1 MLPSQSSH
9 SSEPQI
15 GKRQMAQM
23 AAFAHPK
30 IPRLHYTLCSND
42 YTYRLWSVRV
52 NTEQIVPMEIFAK
65 RLRERAKQL
74 GISNSEAARR
84 AGLDERRY
92 AHYVSGRSEPNLMIL
107 KRISEA
113 LDTTPNWLLG
123 ITSKIEKAPETAA
136 LIERFVN
143 AARGMTREQLKLCV
157 IQAEAVV
164 ASNH

>member
-1 MLPSQSSH
+1 
-9 SSEPQI
+9 
-15 GKRQMAQM
+15 
-23 AAFAHPK
+23 
-30 IPRLHYTLCSND
+30 
-42 YTYRLWSVRV
+42 
-52 NTEQIVPMEIFAK
+52 MEIFAK

-84 AGLDERRY
+84 IGLDERRY

-107 KRISEA
+107 KRISEG

-123 ITSKIEKAPETAA
+123 ITSKTEKAPETAA

-143 AARGMTREQLKLCV
+143 AARGMEREQLELCV
-157 IQAEAVV
+157 IQAEAVA

>member
-1 MLPSQSSH
+1 M
-9 SSEPQI
+9 
-15 GKRQMAQM
+15 
-23 AAFAHPK
+23 
-30 IPRLHYTLCSND
+30 
-42 YTYRLWSVRV
+42 RV
-52 NTEQIVPMEIFAK
+52 NTEQIVPMEIFGK

-84 AGLDERRY
+84 IGLDERRY
-92 AHYVSGRSEPNLMIL
+92 AHYVSGRREPNLMIL

>member
-1 MLPSQSSH
+1 MFS
-9 SSEPQI
+9 
-15 GKRQMAQM
+15 K
-23 AAFAHPK
+23 
-30 IPRLHYTLCSND
+30 T
-42 YTYRLWSVRV
+42 TYCGWPIRV
-52 NTEQIVPMEIFAK
+52 NTEQIVPMEIFGK

-84 AGLDERRY
+84 IGLDERRY
-92 AHYVSGRSEPNLMIL
+92 AHYVSGRREPNLMIL

-164 ASNH
+164 VSNQ

>member
-1 MLPSQSSH
+1 
-9 SSEPQI
+9 
-15 GKRQMAQM
+15 
-23 AAFAHPK
+23 
-30 IPRLHYTLCSND
+30 
-42 YTYRLWSVRV
+42 
-52 NTEQIVPMEIFAK
+52 MEIFAK

-84 AGLDERRY
+84 IGLDERRY

-107 KRISEA
+107 KRISEG

>member
-1 MLPSQSSH
+1 
-9 SSEPQI
+9 
-15 GKRQMAQM
+15 
-23 AAFAHPK
+23 
-30 IPRLHYTLCSND
+30 
-42 YTYRLWSVRV
+42 
-52 NTEQIVPMEIFAK
+52 MEIFAK

-84 AGLDERRY
+84 IGLDERRY

-107 KRISEA
+107 ERISEA

-123 ITSKIEKAPETAA
+123 ITSKFEKAPETAA

-143 AARGMTREQLKLCV
+143 AARGMKREQLELCV
-157 IQAEAVV
+157 IQAEAVA

>member
-1 MLPSQSSH
+1 
-9 SSEPQI
+9 
-15 GKRQMAQM
+15 
-23 AAFAHPK
+23 
-30 IPRLHYTLCSND
+30 
-42 YTYRLWSVRV
+42 
-52 NTEQIVPMEIFAK
+52 
-65 RLRERAKQL
+65 
-74 GISNSEAARR
+74 
-84 AGLDERRY
+84 
-92 AHYVSGRSEPNLMIL
+92 MIL

-164 ASNH
+164 VSNR